1 MGKRTRLIRRYYK
14 RERIGVGSRRAL
26 LRQGFLLRPCGYA
39 EQDEGQSRAPFWVV
53 GCWPLNAAIPYLFL
67 RAARLMMIEHLD
79 ITFFF
84 WQSVGMR
91 TTLTID
97 NDLLAAARSLARA
110 QSLTLGQALS
120 ELARRGL
127 SATARLSKGRRGAG
141 FPVFT
146 VPRDAHPITLE
157 DVHRAEDEA

>member
-1 MGKRTRLIRRYYK
+1 
-14 RERIGVGSRRAL
+14 
-26 LRQGFLLRPCGYA
+26 
-39 EQDEGQSRAPFWVV
+39 
-53 GCWPLNAAIPYLFL
+53 
-67 RAARLMMIEHLD
+67 
-79 ITFFF
+79 
-84 WQSVGMR
+84 MR

-110 QSLTLGQALS
+110 RSLTLGQALS

-127 SATARLSKGRRGAG
+127 SATARLNKGRRGTG

-146 VPRDAHPITLE
+146 VPRDAHRITLE